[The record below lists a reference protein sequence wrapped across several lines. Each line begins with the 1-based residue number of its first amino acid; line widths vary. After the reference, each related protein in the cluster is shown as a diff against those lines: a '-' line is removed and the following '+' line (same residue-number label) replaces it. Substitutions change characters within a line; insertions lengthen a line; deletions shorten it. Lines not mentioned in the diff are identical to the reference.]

1 MSTAR
6 RKEKAGAEMSIVLHA
21 ASVHVSPHSRSRH
34 ERMCVILD
42 AAGAEYTVNDTLDV
56 QRDTVIDAGELPRLA
71 VRRPPTDVVFAS
83 YENIVEW
90 NDAGTLRARLKEAT
104 AHGRGGDKEIFKENL
119 RLRSQLARTEAE
131 LVHVQQAQRA
141 HQAAPAPAAHDRGQQ
156 THETQE
162 TRETRETRETQQL
175 RSAAAEAIAATT
187 AAEHEIDLLRAREVK
202 LRDALRTIMQMV
214 PTLMHV
220 TAALAE

>member
-141 HQAAPAPAAHDRGQQ
+141 HQAAQAAPAPASHDREQQ
-156 THETQE
+156 TQ
-162 TRETRETRETQQL
+162 ETRETRETQQL

-187 AAEHEIDLLRAREVK
+187 AAELEIDLLRAREAK